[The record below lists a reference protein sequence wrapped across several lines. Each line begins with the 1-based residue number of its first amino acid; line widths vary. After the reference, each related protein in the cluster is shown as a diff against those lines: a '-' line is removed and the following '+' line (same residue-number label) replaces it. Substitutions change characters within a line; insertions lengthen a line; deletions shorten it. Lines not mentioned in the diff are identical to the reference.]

1 MKTKLKGTI
10 EFKVNE
16 EKRTVA
22 CKLVAHGKNFFGI
35 AKCLDT
41 DTFDVEKGKVLA
53 QMRATLKQRT
63 FDLQLTRQSNFA
75 NLELPSIQSAGNQT
89 YKEYIDSVSESIGN
103 GRFNSRAQKKEA
115 QAIVDEYRQKLK
127 MV

>member
-41 DTFDVEKGKVLA
+41 DKFDVEKGKVLA

-63 FDLQLTRQSNFA
+63 FDLQLTRQFIDILSYHQRTTKDFYGCVS
-75 NLELPSIQSAGNQT
+75 PHFMRSIQTA
-89 YKEYIDSVSESIGN
+89 KEEEK
-103 GRFNSRAQKKEA
+103 AQLA
-115 QAIVDEYRQKLK
+115 HIRDLK
-127 MV
+127 RRIREF

>member
-22 CKLVAHGKNFFGI
+22 CRLVAHGKNFFGI

-41 DTFDVEKGKVLA
+41 DKFDVEKGKVLA

-63 FDLQLTRQSNFA
+63 FDLQLTRQFINVLRHHQIITKDYFGGCVS
-75 NLELPSIQSAGNQT
+75 PHYMRSIQTA
-89 YKEYIDSVSESIGN
+89 KEEEKVQLEHIRDLKRRI
-103 GRFNSRAQKKEA
+103 KEF
-115 QAIVDEYRQKLK
+115 
-127 MV
+127 

>member
-1 MKTKLKGTI
+1 MKTKVKGTI

-22 CKLVAHGKNFFGI
+22 CRLVAHGKNFFGI

-63 FDLQLTRQSNFA
+63 FDLQLTRQFINVLRHHQIITKDYLGDCVSPHFMR
-75 NLELPSIQSAGNQT
+75 SIQA
-89 YKEYIDSVSESIGN
+89 
-103 GRFNSRAQKKEA
+103 AKKEEKVQLA
-115 QAIVDEYRQKLK
+115 HIQDLK
-127 MV
+127 RRIKEF

>member
-10 EFKVNE
+10 EFKVNK

-41 DTFDVEKGKVLA
+41 DTFDIEKGKVLA
-53 QMRATLKQRT
+53 QMRATLKQRK
-63 FDLQLTRQSNFA
+63 FDLHLTREFIYTTKTEMRMKIEYFGCAS
-75 NLELPSIQSAGNQT
+75 PHYMRSIQA
-89 YKEYIDSVSESIGN
+89 
-103 GRFNSRAQKKEA
+103 AKKEEKVQLA
-115 QAIVDEYRQKLK
+115 HIQDLK
-127 MV
+127 RRIKEF

>member
-22 CKLVAHGKNFFGI
+22 CRLVAHGKNFFGI

-41 DTFDVEKGKVLA
+41 DTFDVEKGKV
-53 QMRATLKQRT
+53 
-63 FDLQLTRQSNFA
+63 
-75 NLELPSIQSAGNQT
+75 
-89 YKEYIDSVSESIGN
+89 
-103 GRFNSRAQKKEA
+103 
-115 QAIVDEYRQKLK
+115 
-127 MV
+127 